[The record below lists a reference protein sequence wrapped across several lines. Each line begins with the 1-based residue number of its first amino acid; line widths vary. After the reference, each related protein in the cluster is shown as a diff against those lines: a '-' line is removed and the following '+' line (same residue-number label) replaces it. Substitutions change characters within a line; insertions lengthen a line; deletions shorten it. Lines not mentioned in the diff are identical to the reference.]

1 MQIMSLKAPT
11 APVMKMVELI
21 RVIQE
26 AQGKVLLWNLSK
38 LNCWLIRKVVT
49 SVNCATRHL
58 RRYVK
63 DFSNVHGTVR

>member
-1 MQIMSLKAPT
+1 MKITSLKAPT
-11 APVMKMVELI
+11 ATVMKTVDLL

-38 LNCWLIRKVVT
+38 LNCWLIRKDVT
-49 SVNCATRHL
+49 SANCATRHL

-63 DFSNVHGTVR
+63 DFSNAHGTIR